1 MSQGGDIVGVP
12 QLTQA
17 LPTSPTAGS
26 AEQALKQISAGAM
39 TGSPTAGSMVA
50 LLKQLYTDAMA
61 AGGTAGSLYETLRK
75 LTAVAIPAMDDAS
88 VIYNSLFYRIH
99 EIEKHLHS
107 AQQSFGGNAATGSST
122 NLQAQSVDA
131 LRITGGAD
139 AFGAELQLCDGTV
152 IESGSATKRWDLNR
166 LGVVAV
172 SNANRPT
179 CIEFFCGTR
188 AAGVAAVFSNSGGDI
203 LVTGPTLTD
212 GNKVMVSATAMP
224 GNISAIG
231 VYYVISAAGNTCK
244 LSLTSGGAAIA
255 YSSAGTLPFTHLLTQ
270 TKCFDTVIS
279 AAATNADATPYPTQM
294 VRALCSDR
302 IWARAKSKTGTCDI
316 DFFIELHTYPA

>member
-1 MSQGGDIVGVP
+1 MTRDNIGVP
-12 QLTQA
+12 QLRTA
-17 LPTSPTAGS
+17 LPASPVSGS
-26 AEQALKQISAGAM
+26 AEDALKQISAAAM
-39 TGSPTAGSMVA
+39 AGSPTAGSMVA

-75 LTAVAIPAMDDAS
+75 LTAVAVPAMDDAS
-88 VIYNSLFYRIH
+88 VIYNSLFYRLM

-139 AFGAELQLCDGTV
+139 AFGSEIQLCDGTV
-152 IESGSATKRWDLNR
+152 IESGSATKKWDLNR
-166 LGVVAV
+166 LGVIAV
-172 SNANRPT
+172 GTANRPT
-179 CIEFFCGTR
+179 NVEFFCGTR
-188 AAGVAAVFSNSGGDI
+188 AAGVGAVFSNSGGDI
-203 LVTGPTLTD
+203 LVTGATLTD
-212 GNKVMVSATAMP
+212 GNKVMVSALTAMP

-231 VYYVISAAGNTCK
+231 VYYVVSAAGNTCK

-279 AAATNADATPYPTQM
+279 AAATNSDATPYPTQM
-294 VRALCSDR
+294 GRGLCSDR